1 MIMLSNE
8 NFEGEMKMKIN
19 IAELTSK
26 MSDKIME
33 ILWWFFKPLFKMLLT
48 FFLVALTTGTYCV
61 GYVYDAFLG
70 DNFIRLGHFI
80 GKKYPK
86 IKKKYLIWA
95 FFFITG
101 FYLNE
106 LKFVTSKEFSRCRF
120 FLLP

>member
-1 MIMLSNE
+1 MLSNE

-48 FFLVALTTGTYCV
+48 FLMVALTTGTYCV

-95 FFFITG
+95 FILHHG
-101 FYLNE
+101 I
-106 LKFVTSKEFSRCRF
+106 
-120 FLLP
+120 LLERTKIRNLERIQ